1 MIFHRLEK
9 GPPIGPSGKKRKLAN
24 MHETSIM
31 SMELSYIC
39 DLYFWT
45 ISAERCINIS
55 AKALINKANVVIFPI
70 CWLLNPFL
78 MELSTQ
84 SINNIKLCYIQTSII

>member
-9 GPPIGPSGKKRKLAN
+9 GPPMGPSGKKRKLTN

-31 SMELSYIC
+31 SMELTYIT

-55 AKALINKANVVIFPI
+55 ATAPINKENVVIFPI
-70 CWLLNPFL
+70 CCILNPFL
-78 MELSTQ
+78 MELSLQ
-84 SINNIKLCYIQTSII
+84 SINNIKLCHI